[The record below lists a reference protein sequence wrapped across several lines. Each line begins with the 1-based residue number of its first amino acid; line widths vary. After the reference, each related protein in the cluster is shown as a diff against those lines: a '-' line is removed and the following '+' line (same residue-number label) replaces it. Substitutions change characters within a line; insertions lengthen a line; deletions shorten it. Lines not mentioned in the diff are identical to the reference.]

1 MKAKKLV
8 SGIMSLLIIST
19 MAAGCSQK
27 VEQTSTTAPTET
39 KVEESKQDIKKD
51 ETKVEGQKSFTYWV
65 PMHGNAAT
73 ILKNYGESK
82 MYQELE
88 KRTGVKIEFVH
99 PPQGSEKEQFNI
111 MINSGDYPD
120 MISQPSAY
128 TGGNDKAI
136 DDGVYLRLNELIDEN
151 APNYKALR
159 DSNPEIARQTITD
172 AGNIWSMACIQ
183 GEVEPPWAG
192 LALRMD
198 WLEELGLEEPTTIQ
212 ELENVLRA
220 FKDQKGADA
229 PLLLD
234 KTGKDWTGAII
245 SAFGIGPDYY
255 RTEEQQVKYGPLEP
269 AYKDYLTLMNKWYN
283 EGLLDKEFV
292 TRDGKSTEALITSG
306 ETGVMVTAYGSID
319 FYHGTMRGTEPNA
332 KWQGVQSP
340 TMNEGESIKFRQS
353 NNYYKGCDTVVTSSC
368 KDPAAAVTWLDYAYG
383 DEGYLL
389 FNYGLEGTSYEMV
402 DGKPQFTEL
411 ITNNPDNL
419 SYPVLA
425 WDYKLHMGPYLRQ
438 WDAAPP
444 MTEEV
449 LTSIDKWSVAEDAM
463 VMPPLSR
470 TADESKEYSKVS
482 TEISTYVEE
491 MTVKFITGVEPL
503 ENFDKYTE
511 QLKGLGVEKAVKIN
525 QDALGRYNAR

>member
-1 MKAKKLV
+1 MKAKKLLASV
-8 SGIMSLLIIST
+8 MSLMLIASIT
-19 MAAGCSQK
+19 AGCSK
-27 VEQTSTTAPTET
+27 TTGETSAAGEASGTKQEASSTEGT
-39 KVEESKQDIKKD
+39 KEKK
-51 ETKVEGQKSFTYWV
+51 KFSYWV
-65 PMHGNAAT
+65 PIHGNAAT
-73 ILKNYGESK
+73 ILKNYSESK

-88 KRTGVKIEFVH
+88 KRTGVEIEFIH

-136 DDGVYLRLNELIDEN
+136 DDEVYLRLNELIDEY

-159 DSNPEIARQTITD
+159 ESNPEIARQTITD

-183 GEVEPPWAG
+183 EEIAPPWAG
-192 LALRMD
+192 LALRLD
-198 WLEELGLEEPTTIQ
+198 WLEELGLEEPTTID
-212 ELENVLRA
+212 ELEIVLKA
-220 FKDQKGADA
+220 FKEQKGVDA
-229 PLLLD
+229 PLLLE

-245 SAFGIGPDYY
+245 SAYGIGPDYY
-255 RTEEQQVKYGPLEP
+255 RTANQEVKYGPAEP
-269 AYKDYLTLMNKWYN
+269 AYKEYLTLMNKWYN

-306 ETGVMVTAYGSID
+306 KTGAMITAYGSID
-319 FYHGTMRGTEPNA
+319 FYHGTMRASEPNV

-340 TMNEGESIKFRQS
+340 VLKEGDVVQFRQS
-353 NNYYKGCDTVVTSSC
+353 NNYNKGCDTVITTTC
-368 KDPAAAVTWLDYAYG
+368 KDPQGAIEWLDYAYS
-383 DEGYLL
+383 DEGYYL
-389 FNYGLEGTSYEMV
+389 FNYGLEGVSYEMV

-411 ITNNPDNL
+411 MTNNPDNL

-444 MTEEV
+444 MTDEV
-449 LTSIDKWSVAEDAM
+449 LVSIDKWSVAEDIM

-470 TADESKEYSKVS
+470 TADESKEYSKIS
-482 TEISTYVEE
+482 TEITTYVEE
-491 MTVKFITGVEPL
+491 MTVKFITGVEPI
-503 ENFDKYTE
+503 ENFDKYIE
-511 QLKGLGVEKAVKIN
+511 QLNKLGVEKSIAIN
-525 QDALGRYNAR
+525 QVALERYNAR